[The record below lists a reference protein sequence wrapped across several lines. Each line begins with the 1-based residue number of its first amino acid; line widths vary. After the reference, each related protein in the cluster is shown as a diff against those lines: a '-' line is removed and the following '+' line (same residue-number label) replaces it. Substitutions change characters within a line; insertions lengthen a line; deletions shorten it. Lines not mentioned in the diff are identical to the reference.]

1 MPMIVVAAGETDVGR
16 ERTNNEDAY
25 IVAPVGSD
33 DVVNS
38 ASSEAIFDLRR
49 VRALLAVSDGMGGAE
64 AGEVA
69 SAIVLR
75 SLRLS
80 LSQQG
85 SDRESALH
93 AAVECANR
101 EVWTASASPG
111 RKGMG
116 ATLTAMFIHGDE
128 AHVAEVGDS
137 RAYLRRGGQL
147 QQITRD
153 QSYVQV
159 LLDAGALTPE
169 EVARSPLKNIILTAM
184 GQSPDVRVEIGRIP
198 LMPGDKVLL
207 CSDGLS
213 NEVSAEQIDQALAVS
228 EPVLVTCHKLIASAN
243 QHGGRD
249 NITVIVAEVRE
260 APPDPS

>member
-1 MPMIVVAAGETDVGR
+1 MPMIVVAAGATDVGR
-16 ERTNNEDAY
+16 ARSNNEDAF

-38 ASSEAIFDLRR
+38 TTGEAIFDLRQ

-69 SAIVLR
+69 SAIVLQ
-75 SLRLS
+75 SLRAS
-80 LSQQG
+80 LSEQG
-85 SDRESALH
+85 SDRESALY
-93 AAVECANR
+93 AAVERANR
-101 EVWTASASPG
+101 EVWTASATPG

-116 ATLTAMFIHGDE
+116 ATLTAVFMHGDD

-137 RAYLRRGGQL
+137 RAYLRRGGKL
-147 QQITRD
+147 QQITHD

-159 LLDAGALTPE
+159 LLDAGALTKD
-169 EVARSPLKNIILTAM
+169 EVERSPLKNIILTAM
-184 GQSPDVRVEIGRIP
+184 GQGPDVRVDIGRIP

-213 NEVSAEQIDQALAVS
+213 NEVSAEQIDQALAVA
-228 EPVLVTCHKLIASAN
+228 EPALATCQKLIALAN

-249 NITVIVAEVRE
+249 NITVIVAELRE
-260 APPDPS
+260 VVPDPR